1 MFLKTAFVMKL
12 VAGVFTLTRHVTRS
26 RTYLRRTNSRSCT
39 RMFDGEISCR
49 DCVRGLNFE
58 LRVQPEDGEDDVVVE
73 NVEVPGQHRS
83 LVLNVDH
90 ALVNLPLG
98 NWKKIQSFI

>member
-1 MFLKTAFVMKL
+1 
-12 VAGVFTLTRHVTRS
+12 
-26 RTYLRRTNSRSCT
+26 
-39 RMFDGEISCR
+39 
-49 DCVRGLNFE
+49 
-58 LRVQPEDGEDDVVVE
+58 VVE

-98 NWKKIQSFI
+98 N

>member
-1 MFLKTAFVMKL
+1 
-12 VAGVFTLTRHVTRS
+12 
-26 RTYLRRTNSRSCT
+26 
-39 RMFDGEISCR
+39 MFDGEISCR
-49 DCVRGLNFE
+49 DCMRGLNFE
-58 LRVQPEDGEDDVVVE
+58 LRVQSEDGEDDVVVE

-98 NWKKIQSFI
+98 N